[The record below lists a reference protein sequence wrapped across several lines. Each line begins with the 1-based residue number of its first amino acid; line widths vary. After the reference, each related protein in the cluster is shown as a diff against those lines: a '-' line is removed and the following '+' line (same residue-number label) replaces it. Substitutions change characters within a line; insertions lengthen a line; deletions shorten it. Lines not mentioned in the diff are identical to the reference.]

1 MVKEKKEK
9 ETSAASESQTN
20 TDNTMKSAN
29 SSTKPVDQTSS
40 SNSQPSVSTT
50 SVSISAN
57 QSAYMLNLYN
67 AFYNQYMQNYAQ
79 QKLPEST
86 NDTSEYDTLTQ
97 QATFY
102 AKQQQSIQK
111 QLETCL
117 SSATQQYIKDLIP

>member
-1 MVKEKKEK
+1 
-9 ETSAASESQTN
+9 
-20 TDNTMKSAN
+20 MKSAN